1 MKKIIIFI
9 LLLLIP
15 LNTFALEYPKIN
27 SNKAIIYDLTEDKIL
42 YEKNA
47 NEQTNIASLTKIM
60 TTITAIEKIENLNEE
75 VIITEE
81 ILDTVSKKASIA
93 GLKKNDKVTYKDLLY
108 ASMLPSGADAT
119 NSLAILLSGSID
131 NFVKDMND
139 KASKLG
145 MKNTHFVNVTGLD
158 EEGHYSTA
166 SDIKILLEYSLENK
180 TFKEIFTTREYK
192 LSNKLKVKS
201 TILKYESKK
210 INTSKIIGSKT
221 GFTKKAGLCLAS
233 LMEDEGHE
241 IIVIT
246 INAKNNSAKNNHIID
261 NTKLIN
267 FVEEN
272 YNYYTL
278 INPEEDNIKVSAPVI
293 YGNINTYNTSSKE
306 NIKKYLP
313 KDYDVTKVTTKI
325 TDTETLTFLNKKGDK
340 IATIEYYYDGEL
352 FTKESVY
359 LSENIDINVLKILID
374 WKLYLIL
381 FIIFMKLK

>member
-1 MKKIIIFI
+1 MKKFIIFV

-15 LNTFALEYPKIN
+15 FNTFALEYPDIN
-27 SNKAIIYDLTEDKIL
+27 SKKAIIYDLTTDKIL
-42 YEKNA
+42 YEKNS

-60 TTITAIEKIENLNEE
+60 TTITAIEKIEDLDEE
-75 VIITEE
+75 VIITKE

-93 GLKKNDKVTYKDLLY
+93 GLKKNDKVTYEDLLY

-119 NSLAILLSGSID
+119 NALAITLSGSID
-131 NFVKDMND
+131 NFVNDMND
-139 KASKLG
+139 KAKELG

-166 SDIKILLEYSLENK
+166 KDISILLKYSLQNK
-180 TFKEIFTTREYK
+180 LFKEIFTTREYK
-192 LSNKLKVKS
+192 LSNKLVVKS
-201 TILKYESKK
+201 TITKYNTKN
-210 INTSKIIGSKT
+210 INTTKILGSKT
-221 GFTKKAGLCLAS
+221 GFTKKAGLCLAT

-246 INAKNNSAKNNHIID
+246 INAKNNSKKNNHVKD
-261 NTKLIN
+261 NTKLID

-278 INPEEDNIKVSAPVI
+278 VDPQEEPINIEIPVI
-293 YGNINTYNTSSKE
+293 YGKTKTYNISSKE
-306 NIKKYLP
+306 TIELYLP
-313 KDYDVTKVTTKI
+313 KDYDKNKLTTKI
-325 TDTETLTFLNKKGDK
+325 TDVNKISFLNKKGDK

-359 LSENIDINVLKILID
+359 LSDNIEINLLKFLVD
-374 WKLYLIL
+374 WKIYLIL
-381 FIIFMKLK
+381 FIMFMKLK